1 MHLQRLSWNT
11 VKNFKPELFYV
22 KIRFNHETY
31 KLELRQNR
39 DLLSKDFSLEADVD
53 SSKDISHYE
62 RPSNEY
68 YKKLVCYY
76 YGHIE
81 KKPLSRVA
89 LSICDGLVS

>member
-1 MHLQRLSWNT
+1 M
-11 VKNFKPELFYV
+11 

-39 DLLSKDFSLEADVD
+39 DLLSKDFSLEADVDSSKDISHYD